1 MSRKNSIIFFIFIY
15 LVTIAVL
22 LKSAAPAVS
31 GSAGLTAMLIE
42 SSLPCMEVVE
52 ASDAGAEAGSSAV
65 TAEDTGESGEKTEAV
80 KKNNGKPRVLIYH
93 THATESYLPASAGN
107 YHTTA
112 EENTVRDAGDVLE
125 ATLEENGIAVIHDKT
140 LHDNP
145 SYNNSYSRSY
155 ETVTALLKKYPTI
168 ECIIDLHRD
177 ATAAEVAG
185 QVEKVNG
192 KTCSVYSY
200 VLSNTTNT
208 YSANKAFLDRLNG
221 IAAADYGGYTGNIL
235 ERPYWYNQELCE
247 KSVLI
252 EMGNN
257 RNNIKDVRRCAEVF
271 GEILSKALNE

>member
-1 MSRKNSIIFFIFIY
+1 MSRKNLIIFFIFIY
-15 LVTIAVL
+15 LVTVAML
-22 LKSAAPAVS
+22 LKTVTPSASES
-31 GSAGLTAMLIE
+31 GGLTAMLLE
-42 SSLPCMEVVE
+42 SSLPCMDVVSE
-52 ASDAGAEAGSSAV
+52 SDGETETASQPTTV
-65 TAEDTGESGEKTEAV
+65 EDTEEKRTKTKTV

-107 YHTTA
+107 YHTTT

-125 ATLEENGIAVIHDKT
+125 ATLEENGIAVVHDKT

-155 ETVTALLKKYPTI
+155 ETVSALLQKYPTI

-185 QVEKVNG
+185 KVAEVNG
-192 KTCSVYSY
+192 KSCSVYSY

-208 YSANKAFLDRLNG
+208 YSANKAFLSKLNS
-221 IAAADYGGYTGNIL
+221 IAESSFGGYTGNVL

-257 RNNIKDVRRCAEVF
+257 RNNIKDVRNCAEVF
-271 GEILSKALNE
+271 GEILAEALGQ

>member
-1 MSRKNSIIFFIFIY
+1 M
-15 LVTIAVL
+15 
-22 LKSAAPAVS
+22 
-31 GSAGLTAMLIE
+31 
-42 SSLPCMEVVE
+42 
-52 ASDAGAEAGSSAV
+52 
-65 TAEDTGESGEKTEAV
+65 
-80 KKNNGKPRVLIYH
+80 
-93 THATESYLPASAGN
+93 
-107 YHTTA
+107 
-112 EENTVRDAGDVLE
+112 
-125 ATLEENGIAVIHDKT
+125 
-140 LHDNP
+140 
-145 SYNNSYSRSY
+145 
-155 ETVTALLKKYPTI
+155 TALLKKYPTI